1 MDKFTKTTEIDIS
14 NMSLIEEEPPQK
26 SKIGKVITIII
37 SLILSITLWLYVTET
52 DETKIDKEFND
63 IEVNIVN
70 TTEQFNITADN
81 VNVVLTGTNSQ
92 LVDVEKNDIIIEIDA
107 EKINKVGDYTI
118 MAHKVYVD
126 DDISVEVKNPQLIK
140 VNVHVKA
147 AKWKY

>member
-14 NMSLIEEEPPQK
+14 NMNLIEEEPPQK
-26 SKIGKVITIII
+26 SKAGRIITIII
-37 SLILSITLWLYVTET
+37 SLLLSVTLWLYVTET

-63 IEVNIVN
+63 IQVNIVN
-70 TTEQFNITADN
+70 ATEQFNITADN
-81 VNVVLTGTNSQ
+81 VSVVLTGTNSQ
-92 LVDVEKNDIIIEIDA
+92 LVDVEKNDIIVEIDA
-107 EKINKVGDYTI
+107 EKIEKSGDYTV

-147 AKWKY
+147 AK

>member
-14 NMSLIEEEPPQK
+14 NMNLIEEEPPQK
-26 SKIGKVITIII
+26 SKIGRIITIIV
-37 SLILSITLWLYVTET
+37 SLILSVTLWLYVTET
-52 DETKIDKEFND
+52 DEAKIDKEFND
-63 IEVNIVN
+63 IQVNIVN

-81 VNVVLTGTNSQ
+81 VSVVLTGTNSQ
-92 LVDVEKNDIIIEIDA
+92 LVDVEKEDIIVEIDA
-107 EKINKVGDYTI
+107 EKIIKSGDYTV
-118 MAHKVYVD
+118 MADKVYVD

>member
-147 AKWKY
+147 AK